1 MNPMEPDAVEL
12 RVPATVEHLALVRLL
27 VTSMAEEL
35 ADLAGNRVDDLRL
48 VVSEACANAM
58 EAYGRNGGRDAGVI
72 VRCRARRGCVEV
84 EVHDEA
90 GGFDVGAVRPPPPA
104 ETPERLHHERG
115 LGVPLMRQLA
125 GAEFRPEGGGTTVK
139 LTVA

>member
-1 MNPMEPDAVEL
+1 METDAVEL
-12 RVPATVEHLALVRLL
+12 RVPASREHLALVRLL
-27 VTSMAEEL
+27 VTSMAEEI

-48 VVSEACANAM
+48 VVSEACANAVD
-58 EAYGRNGGRDAGVI
+58 AYGRAGCSGAAVV
-72 VRCRARRGCVEV
+72 VRCRAQRGQIEV

-90 GGFDVGAVRPPPPA
+90 GGFDPAHLQPHPPVDA
-104 ETPERLHHERG
+104 PERLHHERG

-125 GAEFRPEGGGTTVK
+125 AAEFRPEGGGTTVK